1 MSNNQEPYFSLRDIR
16 YLREGEHAIDNIHL
30 LSALSTG
37 SFDYALPTDS
47 SDITLRLVHFLF
59 SSLNE
64 DDEFDKE
71 NFQALLG
78 KLKDTDGLTMK
89 SLIRDE
95 FLATDFMVCSAF
107 KAHKSID
114 DSLGKI
120 PPVNLGRRAS
130 MIILQRVL
138 GSFQSVAILIKYSMF
153 FDVNCLLRSILEQIG
168 HAYQI
173 RHAKDS
179 KEIDSFTPS
188 RSITP
193 LKEVISEAGTAY
205 GMLTDYIH
213 NNKNIWGEYVESE
226 QGEDGVHRT
235 YVVTRSGVRTK
246 ACIVTFSYI
255 VKAYLSILVDV
266 YTNHCDGVESDFVYF
281 VSDCRDHI
289 SKLMRDMEDQYFSE
303 PEAKV

>member
-1 MSNNQEPYFSLRDIR
+1 MSDIKEPYFSLRDIR
-16 YLREGEHAIDNIHL
+16 YLRKGEHAIDNIHL

-64 DDEFDKE
+64 KDEFDNE

-78 KLKDTDGLTMK
+78 KLHDPGGLTMK
-89 SLIRDE
+89 SLIKDE
-95 FLATDFMVCSAF
+95 FLATDFMVYSAF

-114 DSLGKI
+114 ESLGKI
-120 PPVNLGRRAS
+120 PSLNLGRRAS
-130 MIILQRVL
+130 MMILQRVL
-138 GSFQSVAILIKYSMF
+138 GSFQSVAMLIKTSMF
-153 FDVNCLLRSILEQIG
+153 FDVNCLLRSVLEQIG

-173 RHAKDS
+173 RHAKDIQ
-179 KEIDSFTPS
+179 EIDSFTPS
-188 RSITP
+188 KSITT
-193 LKEVISEAGTAY
+193 LKELVSEAGTAY

-213 NNKNIWGEYVESE
+213 NNKKIWGEYMEGE
-226 QGEDGVHRT
+226 QDKDGVHRT
-235 YVVTRSGVRTK
+235 YVVTRSGVKTK

-255 VKAYLSILVDV
+255 VKAYLAILVDV
-266 YTNHCDGVESDFVYF
+266 YINHCDGVESSFVYF

-289 SKLMRDMEDQYFSE
+289 SKLMRDMESQYFS
-303 PEAKV
+303 